1 MEVGSALSREDEC
14 ETQQDGPWVGKFID
28 PGHCAKA
35 GDCQLHKQSSQSP
48 ITQSLGHSGQNCP
61 LGEENESQFIMG
73 VCRGMFFLLAK
84 FGQILTGKIRF
95 QPKQMIFHGK
105 TIPNSQPPKK
115 NQIARFLG

>member
-1 MEVGSALSREDEC
+1 MKVSLL
-14 ETQQDGPWVGKFID
+14 WVYAEA
-28 PGHCAKA
+28 C
-35 GDCQLHKQSSQSP
+35 
-48 ITQSLGHSGQNCP
+48 
-61 LGEENESQFIMG
+61 
-73 VCRGMFFLLAK
+73 FFLLAK

>member
-1 MEVGSALSREDEC
+1 MLKRGIVNRTNNPHNPQLLNHLGIQVRIVLLVKRMKVSLL
-14 ETQQDGPWVGKFID
+14 WVYAEA
-28 PGHCAKA
+28 C
-35 GDCQLHKQSSQSP
+35 
-48 ITQSLGHSGQNCP
+48 
-61 LGEENESQFIMG
+61 
-73 VCRGMFFLLAK
+73 FFLLAK